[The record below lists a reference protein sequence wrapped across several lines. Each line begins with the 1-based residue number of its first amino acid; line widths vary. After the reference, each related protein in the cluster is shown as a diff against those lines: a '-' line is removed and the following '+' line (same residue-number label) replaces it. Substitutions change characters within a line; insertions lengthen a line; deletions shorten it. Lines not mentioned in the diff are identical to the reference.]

1 MAGRPP
7 KDNRR
12 DRQYRVRLNESEDR
26 ILQYVSEMTE
36 KQKSE
41 VFRNALED
49 YYNKVRV
56 QEALQADEGFDAW
69 DTNHISLKRIIDCP
83 YCGAANKCDFEEEC
97 NPTYDD
103 KSMGEEITYNFDWES
118 YECCDCGRVMRISG
132 YICEYPVGAYNYEE
146 INVEKMED
154 DE

>member
-7 KDNRR
+7 KDNSR

-69 DTNHISLKRIIDCP
+69 DTSHISLKRVIDCP
-83 YCGAANKCDFEEEC
+83 YCGATNKCDFEEEC
-97 NPTYDD
+97 DPTYDD
-103 KSMGEEITYNFDWES
+103 RSMGEEITYNFDWES
-118 YECCDCGRVMRISG
+118 YECCDCGRGMRISG